1 MKNSRGDSVILT
13 AITLSFILL
22 VAFFFVPSLCSNP
35 NAENSAII
43 FIILKRSVCR
53 EVAELFCLHVQF

>member
-22 VAFFFVPSLCSNP
+22 VAFFCSVPM
-35 NAENSAII
+35 
-43 FIILKRSVCR
+43 
-53 EVAELFCLHVQF
+53 